1 MRDEEPMD
9 ANEYLMREIQINR
22 LAAAAAIHEHR
33 FLKARNDDD
42 FQWFMVQL
50 LGPYGML

>member
-1 MRDEEPMD
+1 MD
-9 ANEYLMREIQINR
+9 PNEWLLLEIKINR
-22 LAAAAAIHEHR
+22 LAAAASIHEHR